1 MQVKVVIFPFLIG
14 CHFLFASSIL
24 LFFFFWRFHVAE
36 DKRLS
41 WNEIL
46 LALSWKCYLLILVQ
60 LLFSLIIN
68 NI

>member
-14 CHFLFASSIL
+14 CHFFCY
-24 LFFFFWRFHVAE
+24 FFGLFHVAE

-41 WNEIL
+41 WNKIF

-68 NI
+68 NIQ